1 MPYNKNMKKLELL
14 PEKISDI
21 LSEKLSNPNCI
32 FVFPTDTVMNSW
44 IDWIVLNPSKSGCD
58 AVPFERFI
66 AWDNFKGTYVAAE
79 QAGKSVIPS
88 ILRKF
93 FVSDLIARNA
103 QKPVA
108 ERLQVLINPADEYA
122 KNASSFE
129 DWIAKIIPSLHFW
142 KKRLDKNAADY
153 GELDAEDKDYL
164 YIYDEYSRFL
174 NANNLFE
181 PSWIEGTDISDKQT
195 EFLIFYPELLEDFGD
210 FEEIFE
216 VNENITL
223 YTLPENLPSPK
234 VYKYS
239 DSRKELRQT
248 MLRIIKLV
256 NEGRADW
263 SEIALSVPDIDTYRP
278 YIDREFSLYGIP
290 YVIKA
295 GQPLTKNCAGRI
307 FREIYDCHTSNFS
320 FDSVRALLLDECVPW
335 KAELSDTKE
344 ALIREGN
351 RMRCLC
357 SPGEKDIWQQCFASK
372 IKRLELA
379 ENFNNTDSEDSI
391 KYFDKLKELYSKLHS
406 AVESFFDSENNSF
419 NSIKTCWVKFKS
431 QFLEDNSD
439 FSEQANNIISR
450 CIKELEALIMI
461 EEQYKDCGLLIP
473 SPYEFFLKVID
484 NKSYTPQT
492 KATGVNI
499 FKYKLTAAANFK
511 FQFVIDA
518 SQKNLE
524 IQNRRLTFLNA
535 TKRAKL
541 HLIEDDRTQNSTDVF
556 LKLYAKQTDGADST
570 FVHFS
575 YAEDSFAGYAIAHSR
590 LEEIKERVP
599 NLDEEDYILAER
611 NYILGRS
618 DKIEKLTPA
627 QKNQFEQWH
636 TKKEKTSDSNYCINQ
651 SLEKRLKTKT
661 DKETGLVRVSARGDL
676 EKFFPCPRRW
686 VLQSLLKLQEDTLD
700 TSLMQKYDMGNLNHK
715 ILELVLREFE
725 NKKLPFYNS
734 EDKEF
739 YLIPENDENGINQ
752 KPVIFTSELFNLILN
767 KTEEALKAPSDFRD
781 SVLALSALR
790 SQKNKVVQK
799 IVSFLQFLLPLFD
812 VEKKGGFGGCIVIA
826 EEKKLSLVKNNLIY
840 HGVIDCLLKT
850 PDGQYIIIDYK
861 NTKGSMPAAA
871 DIFIDDNKILGDFQM
886 PLYYKLLDASEDNL
900 YGGYFYSISDSEK
913 RAVTDKGPRGKS
925 LAEFIPTLEALD
937 EYAELFG
944 ADINTRDFV
953 PKSSAC
959 RTDRQN
965 VKPYEHC
972 VECPFKTIC
981 RTTYT
986 VARENLGSTNSN
998 AKGGQ

>member
-1 MPYNKNMKKLELL
+1 MKKLELL
-14 PEKISDI
+14 PEKISSI
-21 LSEKLSNPNCI
+21 LAEKLSTPDCI

-44 IDWIVLNPSKSGCD
+44 IDWIVLNPSKSGCE
-58 AVPFERFI
+58 AIPFERFI

-79 QAGKSVIPS
+79 QTGKSVIPS

-103 QKPVA
+103 LKPEA
-108 ERLQVLINPADEYA
+108 ERLQVLINPSDEYA

-129 DWIAKIIPSLHFW
+129 DWIAKNISSLHFW
-142 KKRLDKNAADY
+142 KKRLDKNASEY

-181 PSWIEGTDISDKQT
+181 PSWVEGTDISDKKT
-195 EFLIFYPELLEDFGD
+195 EFIIFYPELLEDFGD

-216 VNENITL
+216 ANENITL
-223 YTLPENLPSPK
+223 YTLPETLPAPK

-256 NEGRADW
+256 NEGHADW

-278 YIDREFSLYGIP
+278 YLDREFSLYGIP

-295 GQPLTKNCAGRI
+295 GEPLTKNCAGRI
-307 FREIYDCHTSNFS
+307 FREIYECHNSGFS

-335 KAELSDTKE
+335 KSELTETKE

-372 IKRLELA
+372 LKRLELA
-379 ENFNNTDSEDSI
+379 ENFNNTDSDDSI
-391 KYFDKLKELYSKLHS
+391 KYFDELKEFYSKLHS
-406 AVESFFDSENNSF
+406 AVESFFNSENHSF
-419 NSIKTCWVKFKS
+419 YDIKTCWIKFKA

-484 NKSYTPQT
+484 GKTYTPQT

-511 FQFVIDA
+511 FQFVIDS

-541 HLIEDDRTQNSTDVF
+541 HLIEDDRIQNSTDVF
-556 LKLYAKQTDGADST
+556 LKLYAKQTEGADSD

-575 YAEDSFAGYAIAHSR
+575 YAEESFAGYAIAHSR
-590 LEEIKERVP
+590 LEEIKKDVP
-599 NLDEEDYILAER
+599 NLDDEDYILAER

-618 DKIEKLTPA
+618 NKITKLTPE
-627 QKNQFEQWH
+627 QKNQFSQWS
-636 TKKEKTSDSNYCINQ
+636 KIKEKTSDSNYHLNH
-651 SLEKRLKTKT
+651 SLENRLKAKT
-661 DKETGLVRVSARGDL
+661 DKDTGLLRVSARGDL

-686 VLQSLLKLQEDTLD
+686 VLQSLLRLQEDTLD

-725 NKKLPFYNS
+725 NKKLPYYNS
-734 EDKEF
+734 EDNEF
-739 YLIPENDENGINQ
+739 YLIPENDEHGINQ
-752 KPVIFTSELFNLILN
+752 TPVIFTSELFNLILK

-781 SVLALSALR
+781 SVLALTALT
-790 SQKNKVVQK
+790 SQKNKLAQK
-799 IVSFLQFLLPLFD
+799 IFSFLQFLLPLFGVD
-812 VEKKGGFGGCIVIA
+812 KKGGFGGCTVIA
-826 EEKKLSLVKNNLIY
+826 EEKKLSLIKNNLMY
-840 HGVIDCLLKT
+840 YGVIDCLLKT
-850 PDGQYIIIDYK
+850 PDGEYIIIDYK
-861 NTKGSMPAAA
+861 NTTGSIPAASE
-871 DIFIDDNKILGDFQM
+871 IFIDDNKILGDFQM
-886 PLYYKLLDASEDNL
+886 PLYYKLLEVSDDNL
-900 YGGYFYSISDSEK
+900 YGGYFYSISDSNK
-913 RAVTDKGPRGKS
+913 RAVTDKTAKGKS
-925 LAEFIPTLEALD
+925 LAEFTPTLEALD
-937 EYAELFG
+937 EYAKVFE
-944 ADINTRDFV
+944 ADINAKTFV
-953 PKSSAC
+953 PKTSTN
-959 RTDRQN
+959 RKDRQN
-965 VKPYEHC
+965 VKAYEHC
-972 VECPFKTIC
+972 TNCPYKTIC

-986 VARENLGSTNSN
+986 VAGEMIVKTNITNS
-998 AKGGQ
+998 KSEGGQ

>member
-1 MPYNKNMKKLELL
+1 MKKLELL
-14 PEKISDI
+14 PEKICDV
-21 LSEKLSNPNCI
+21 LVEKLCNPNSI

-44 IDWIVLNPSKSGCD
+44 IDWIVLNPEKSGHE

-79 QAGKSVIPS
+79 QEGKSVIPS

-103 QKPVA
+103 RKPVS

-122 KNASSFE
+122 ENASSFE

-153 GELDAEDKDYL
+153 GELDAEDKDYQ
-164 YIYDEYSRFL
+164 YIYEEYKKFL
-174 NANNLFE
+174 EANDLFE
-181 PSWIEGTDISDKQT
+181 PSWIEDTDISDKKT
-195 EFLIFYPELLEDFGD
+195 EFIIFYPELLEDFGD
-210 FEEIFE
+210 FEEIFQA
-216 VNENITL
+216 NENITL
-223 YTLPENLPSPK
+223 YILPKNLPAPK

-248 MLRIIKLV
+248 MLRSIKLV
-256 NEGRADW
+256 NDGQADW
-263 SEIALSVPDIDTYRP
+263 SEIALSLPDIDTYRP

-295 GQPLTKNCAGRI
+295 GQPLTKNSAGRI
-307 FREIYDCHTSNFS
+307 FREIYDCHTSGFS

-335 KAELSDTKE
+335 KSELTQTKE

-379 ENFNNTDSEDSI
+379 ETFNQNDSEENI
-391 KYFDKLKELYSKLHS
+391 KYFDNLKELYSKLHS
-406 AVESFFDSENNSF
+406 AVESFFDSEKKSF
-419 NSIKTCWVKFKS
+419 YSIKTCWIKFKS
-431 QFLEDNSD
+431 IFLEDNSD

-450 CIKELEALIMI
+450 CIKELDALITI
-461 EEQYKDCGLLIP
+461 EEEYKDCELLIP
-473 SPYEFFLKVID
+473 SHYEFFIKVID
-484 NKSYTPQT
+484 GKSYTPQT
-492 KATGVNI
+492 KVKGVNI

-535 TKRAKL
+535 TKRTKL

-556 LKLYAKQTDGADST
+556 LKLYTKKTEAASSD

-575 YAEDSFAGYAIAHSR
+575 YAEESFAGYAIAHSR
-590 LEEIKERVP
+590 LEEIKNNVP
-599 NLDEEDYILAER
+599 NLDDEDYILAEK

-618 DKIEKLTPA
+618 NKIAKVTPE
-627 QKNQFEQWH
+627 QKKQFEQWS
-636 TKKEKTSDSNYCINQ
+636 KIKEKTSDSNYRINQ
-651 SLEKRLKTKT
+651 SLENRLKAKI
-661 DKETGLVRVSARGDL
+661 DKETGLIRVSARGDL

-686 VLQSLLKLQEDTLD
+686 VLQSLLKLQEDSLD

-725 NKKLPFYNS
+725 NKRLPYFNS
-734 EDKEF
+734 DDHEF
-739 YLIPENDENGINQ
+739 YLIPENSEAGINQ
-752 KPVIFTSELFNLILN
+752 SPVIFTSELFNLILQ

-781 SVLALSALR
+781 SILAITALK
-790 SQKNKVVQK
+790 SQKNKLAQK
-799 IVSFLQFLLPLFD
+799 IFSFLQFLLPLFGND
-812 VEKKGGFGGCIVIA
+812 KKGGFGGCTVIA
-826 EEKKLSLVKNNLIY
+826 EEKRLSLAKDKYLY
-840 HGVIDCLLKT
+840 YGVIDCLLKT
-850 PDGQYIIIDYK
+850 PDGEYIIIDYK
-861 NTKGSMPAAA
+861 NTSPSIPAASA
-871 DIFIDDNKILGDFQM
+871 ISIDDNKLLGDFQM
-886 PLYYKLLDASEDNL
+886 PLYYKLLNVSDDNL
-900 YGGYFYSISDSEK
+900 YGGYFYSISDSNK
-913 RAVTDKGPRGKS
+913 RAVTDKSSKGKS
-925 LAEFIPTLEALD
+925 LAEFRPTLEALD
-937 EYAELFG
+937 EYADLFETV
-944 ADINTRDFV
+944 IERRDFT
-953 PKSSAC
+953 PKTSNS
-959 RTDRQN
+959 RSDRQK

-972 VECPFKTIC
+972 VDCSFKTIC

-986 VARENLGSTNSN
+986 VAGEKIVQANTQSE
-998 AKGGQ
+998 GGR

>member
-153 GELDAEDKDYL
+153 GEFDAEDKDYL

-195 EFLIFYPELLEDFGD
+195 EFVIFYPELLEDFGD

-216 VNENITL
+216 ANENITL

-278 YIDREFSLYGIP
+278 YIDREFSLYEIP

-335 KAELSDTKE
+335 KEKYKE
-344 ALIREGN
+344 QKEELIREGN
-351 RMRCLC
+351 RMRCIC
-357 SPGEKDIWQQCFASK
+357 SPDEKDIWLQCFTSK
-372 IKRLELA
+372 KSRLDFA
-379 ENFNNTDSEDSI
+379 
-391 KYFDKLKELYSKLHS
+391 K
-406 AVESFFDSENNSF
+406 NNSDNEVKQELLKTEIERYESLSKF
-419 NSIKTCWVKFKS
+419 YKSLKYCINDFFTQKDFTGIKNNWMIFKS
-431 QFLEDNSD
+431 KFLQDDSN
-439 FSEQANNIISR
+439 FSVEANNIISR
-450 CIKELEALIMI
+450 CIKELDELIRI
-461 EEQYKDCGLLIP
+461 ENQYKENELQIP
-473 SPYEFFLKVID
+473 SHYDFFLKLLD
-484 NKSYTPQT
+484 GKTYTPQT
-492 KATGVNI
+492 QSTGVNI

-518 SQKNLE
+518 SQKNIEL
-524 IQNRRLTFLNA
+524 QNRRLSFLNSI
-535 TKRAKL
+535 KRAKL
-541 HLIEDDRTQNSTDVF
+541 HLIEDDRAQNATDVF
-556 LKLYAKQTDGADST
+556 IKLYAKKTEGVEED

-575 YAEDSFAGYAIAHSR
+575 FAEDSFAGFMISHSK
-590 LEEIKERVP
+590 LTEIEDVP
-599 NLDEEDYILAER
+599 ILDDSDYILAER
-611 NYILGRS
+611 NYLSGKQS
-618 DKIEKLTPA
+618 SLSKLTKT
-627 QKNQFEQWH
+627 QKNEFKVW
-636 TKKEKTSDSNYCINQ
+636 
-651 SLEKRLKTKT
+651 LKTNKAT
-661 DKETGLVRVSARGDL
+661 NNESYKINEEIKKRIKSKYDEENSLLTISARGDL
-676 EKFFPCPRRW
+676 ENFFPCPRKWMLKRI
-686 VLQSLLKLQEDTLD
+686 LKLHDDTLD
-700 TSLMQKYDMGNLNHK
+700 TNLMQSFDMGNLNHK
-715 ILELVLREFE
+715 ILELFMKEFID
-725 NKKLPFYNS
+725 NKLPIYKNDDNNFYETTDAGQDNCT
-734 EDKEF
+734 DTI
-739 YLIPENDENGINQ
+739 L
-752 KPVIFTSELFNLILN
+752 NLIRQ
-767 KTEEALKAPSDFRD
+767 KTDEGIKAPSDFRD
-781 SVLALSALR
+781 SLLAIQTLE
-790 SQKNKVVQK
+790 SQKEK
-799 IVSFLQFLLPLFD
+799 IINSITSCVKTLLSPYTD
-812 VEKKGGFGGCIVIA
+812 GGFGGCTVINTEGKYKQTTKDFNWFGQIDLLLQAPGNEFIIV
-826 EEKKLSLVKNNLIY
+826 
-840 HGVIDCLLKT
+840 
-850 PDGQYIIIDYK
+850 DYK
-861 NTKGSMPAAA
+861 NTASAIPTKKNLKA
-871 DIFIDDNKILGDFQM
+871 DENDILNEFQM
-886 PLYYKLLDASEDNL
+886 PLYYKLKGATDLDTFKEKI
-900 YGGYFYSISDSEK
+900 YGGFFFNIQDSKLSVVTQKDNDKASPDVFYDTLRVLDDYGALYTKTVAEEHFEPYTSSDRK
-913 RAVTDKGPRGKS
+913 NK
-925 LAEFIPTLEALD
+925 L
-937 EYAELFG
+937 
-944 ADINTRDFV
+944 
-953 PKSSAC
+953 
-959 RTDRQN
+959 N
-965 VKPYEHC
+965 VRPYEQC
-972 VECPFKTIC
+972 IKCPCKTIC
-981 RTTYT
+981 RTTY
-986 VARENLGSTNSN
+986 ST
-998 AKGGQ
+998 GGKKLSQGDK

>member
-1 MPYNKNMKKLELL
+1 MKKLSLV
-14 PEKISDI
+14 PEKISDV
-21 LSEKLSNPNCI
+21 LSEKLSKPDCI

-103 QKPVA
+103 QKPA
-108 ERLQVLINPADEYA
+108 PERLQVLINPSDEYA

-129 DWIAKIIPSLHFW
+129 DWIGKNIPSLHFW
-142 KKRLDKNAADY
+142 KKRIDKNASEY

-164 YIYDEYSRFL
+164 YIYDEYSKFL
-174 NANNLFE
+174 NSNNLFE
-181 PSWIEGTDISDKQT
+181 PSWVEGTDISDKKT
-195 EFLIFYPELLEDFGD
+195 EFVIFYPEILEDFGD
-210 FEEIFE
+210 FTEIFE
-216 VNENITL
+216 ANENITL

-256 NEGRADW
+256 NDGLADW
-263 SEIALSVPDIDTYRP
+263 SEIALSIPDIDTYRP

-307 FREIYDCHTSNFS
+307 FREIYDCHTSGFS

-335 KAELSDTKE
+335 KSEITETKE

-357 SPGEKDIWQQCFASK
+357 SPGEKDIWRQCFSSK
-372 IKRLELA
+372 LKRLELSSG
-379 ENFNNTDSEDSI
+379 DSGDIS
-391 KYFDKLKELYSKLHS
+391 YFDSLQSFYGKLHG
-406 AVESFFDSENNSF
+406 AVEDFFSSETISFRT
-419 NSIKTCWVKFKS
+419 IKNCWTKFKA

-450 CIKELEALIMI
+450 CIKELDTLIMI

-484 NKSYTPQT
+484 GKTYTPQT

-511 FQFVIDA
+511 FQFVIDS

-556 LKLYAKQTDGADST
+556 LKLYAKQTDGADAD

-575 YAEDSFAGYAIAHSR
+575 YAEESFAGYAIAHSR
-590 LEEIKERVP
+590 LEEMKDNVP
-599 NLDEEDYILAER
+599 NLDDEDYILSER

-618 DKIEKLTPA
+618 NSIKKLTPA
-627 QKNQFEQWH
+627 QKAQFETWS
-636 TKKEKTSDSNYCINQ
+636 KIKAKTSADEYRINQ
-651 SLEKRLKTKT
+651 SLEKRLKAKT
-661 DKETGLVRVSARGDL
+661 DKDTGLLRVSARGDL

-700 TSLMQKYDMGNLNHK
+700 TSLMQKYDMGTLNHK
-715 ILELVLREFE
+715 ILELVIHEFE
-725 NKKLPFYNS
+725 GKKLPYYNS
-734 EDKEF
+734 EDDEF
-739 YLIPENDENGINQ
+739 YKIPENDSNGINQ
-752 KPVIFTSELFNLILN
+752 TPVIFTSELFNLILK

-781 SVLALSALR
+781 SVLALTALD
-790 SQKNKVVQK
+790 SQKNKLAQK
-799 IVSFLQFLLPLFD
+799 IFSFLQFLLPLFGVD
-812 VEKKGGFGGCIVIA
+812 KKGGFGGCTVIA
-826 EEKKLSLVKNNLIY
+826 EEKRLSLLKNDLMY
-840 HGVIDCLLKT
+840 YGVIDCLLKT
-850 PDGQYIIIDYK
+850 PDGEYIIIDYK
-861 NTKGSMPAAA
+861 NTAAA
-871 DIFIDDNKILGDFQM
+871 MPPASEITIDDNKILGDFQM
-886 PLYYKLLDASEDNL
+886 PMYYKLLNVSEDDL
-900 YGGYFYSISDSEK
+900 YGGYFYSISDSNK
-913 RAVTDKGPRGKS
+913 RAVTDKTAKGKS
-925 LAEFIPTLEALD
+925 LAEFTPTLEALD
-937 EYAELFG
+937 EYAEIFG
-944 ADINTRDFV
+944 EKVRALDFV
-953 PKSSAC
+953 PKESSS

-972 VECPFKTIC
+972 ASCPFKTIC

-986 VARENLGSTNSN
+986 VAGKKIVSTNS
-998 AKGGQ
+998 KTSGGQ

>member
-1 MPYNKNMKKLELL
+1 MKKLELL

-21 LSEKLSNPNCI
+21 LSEMISHQDCI

-44 IDWIVLNPSKSGCD
+44 IDWIVLHPEKSGCD

-79 QAGKSVIPS
+79 QTGKSVIPS

-103 QKPVA
+103 QKPVSQ
-108 ERLQVLINPADEYA
+108 RLQVLINPDDEFA
-122 KNASSFE
+122 KNATSFE
-129 DWIAKIIPSLHFW
+129 DWIAKNISSLHFW
-142 KKRLDKNAADY
+142 KKRLDKNAAEY
-153 GELDAEDKDYL
+153 GEFDAEDKDYL

-174 NANNLFE
+174 NSNNLFE
-181 PSWIEGTDISDKQT
+181 PSWIEGTDISDKKT
-195 EFLIFYPELLEDFGD
+195 EFVIFYPELLEDFGD
-210 FEEIFE
+210 FEDIFDA
-216 VNENITL
+216 NENITL
-223 YTLPENLPSPK
+223 CTLPENLPSPK

-256 NEGRADW
+256 NEGHADW
-263 SEIALSVPDIDTYRP
+263 SEIALSIPDIETYRP

-307 FREIYDCHTSNFS
+307 FSEIYDCHNSGFS

-335 KAELSDTKE
+335 KTELSETKE

-379 ENFNNTDSEDSI
+379 ENFNNTDSDDSI
-391 KYFDKLKELYSKLHS
+391 KYFDELKEFYSKLHS
-406 AVESFFDSENNSF
+406 AVETFFDSEKHSF
-419 NSIKTCWVKFKS
+419 YDIKTCWTRFKN

-450 CIKELEALIMI
+450 CIKELEALIVI
-461 EEQYKDCGLLIP
+461 EEKYKDCGLLIP
-473 SPYEFFLKVID
+473 SPYEFFLKTID
-484 NKSYTPQT
+484 GKTYTPQT

-511 FQFVIDA
+511 FQFIIA
-518 SQKNLE
+518 SSQKNLE

-541 HLIEDDRTQNSTDVF
+541 HLLEDDRTQNSTDVF
-556 LKLYAKQTDGADST
+556 LKLYAKQTDGDDSD

-575 YAEDSFAGYAIAHSR
+575 YAEESFSGYAIAHSR
-590 LEEIKERVP
+590 LEEIKDEVP

-611 NYILGRS
+611 NYILGRNN
-618 DKIEKLTPA
+618 KISKLTPD
-627 QKNQFEQWH
+627 QKNQFKQWM
-636 TKKEKTSDSNYCINQ
+636 KIKEKTSYSEYHLNQ
-651 SLEKRLKTKT
+651 SLEKRLVAKT
-661 DKETGLVRVSARGDL
+661 DKDTGLLRVSARGDL

-686 VLQSLLKLQEDTLD
+686 VLQSLLRLQEDTLD

-734 EDKEF
+734 EDNEF
-739 YLIPENDENGINQ
+739 YLIPENHENGINQ
-752 KPVIFTSELFNLILN
+752 VPVICTSELYKLILK

-781 SVLALSALR
+781 SILALTALD
-790 SQKNKVVQK
+790 SQKNKLAQK
-799 IVSFLQFLLPLFD
+799 IFSFLQFLLPQFGA
-812 VEKKGGFGGCIVIA
+812 KGGGFGGCTVIA
-826 EEKKLSLVKNNLIY
+826 EEKRLSLVKNNLLY
-840 HGVIDCLLKT
+840 YGVIDCLLKS
-850 PDGQYIIIDYK
+850 PDGEYIIIDYK
-861 NTKGSMPAAA
+861 NTAGSIPAAS
-871 DIFIDDNKILGDFQM
+871 DICIDDNKLLGDFQM
-886 PLYYKLLDASEDNL
+886 PLYYKLLEVSDDNL
-900 YGGYFYSISDSEK
+900 YGGYFYSISDCNK
-913 RAVTDKGPRGKS
+913 RAVTDKSSKGKS
-925 LAEFIPTLEALD
+925 FAEFTPTLEALD
-937 EYAELFG
+937 EYAEDFG
-944 ADINTRDFV
+944 IDIKVKDFV
-953 PKSSAC
+953 PKTSNF
-959 RTDRQN
+959 RNDRQN
-965 VKPYEHC
+965 VKVYEHC
-972 VECPFKTIC
+972 TSCPFKTIC

-986 VARENLGSTNSN
+986 VTGQKLDSTNSKT
-998 AKGGQ
+998 KGGQ